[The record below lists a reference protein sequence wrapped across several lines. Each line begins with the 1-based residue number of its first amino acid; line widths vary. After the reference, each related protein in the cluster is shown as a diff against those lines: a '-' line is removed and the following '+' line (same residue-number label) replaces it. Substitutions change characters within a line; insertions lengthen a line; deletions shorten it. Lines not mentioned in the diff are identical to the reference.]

1 VFLAD
6 AAFGKQVMEDISDT
20 ESVMKEL
27 GLA

>member
-6 AAFGKQVMEDISDT
+6 AAFSKQVTQDISDT